1 MKISHLLRRGPIQTS
16 ARHVLL
22 SIGLISGLAQGQEAR
37 IEAYGPSFT
46 QPEPAPHAQARI
58 YAYRASE
65 SISPA
70 PINLYLN
77 GRYVA
82 SLLRGGYTQFCLQP
96 GRPLMQS
103 ALDDAGQLHLG
114 KTLTGQAL
122 DTQNGRVLYLRV
134 TEGAGRQTLVQPLSE
149 SQALPEIRQTR
160 LQQHTVPRAPEV
172 QTCNAELAKRRKR
185 TTIDDVLRT
194 LEKGE
199 VAELKIIIK
208 GDVSGSVEALEDALL
223 AIDIGDENVSL
234 RVIHRGVGAIT
245 ENDVTLASASDA
257 LIIGFNVRPEGKSRD
272 LAEREGVE
280 VRFYNVIYSVI
291 DDIESSLKG
300 MRKAEYE
307 EHGLGTAE
315 VREVFRSSK
324 FGNIAGCMV
333 QSGEIKRKAKAR
345 LIRDGAVVKEDLSID
360 TLRRFKDDATEVRE
374 GFECGIGLGSFND
387 VKVGDIIET
396 FEMREKVL
404 A

>member
-1 MKISHLLRRGPIQTS
+1 MKISHLIRRGPIQTS

-172 QTCNAELAKRRKR
+172 QTCNAELAKPMPTVAAPVKPAPKR
-185 TTIDDVLRT
+185 DFT
-194 LEKGE
+194 L
-199 VAELKIIIK
+199 A
-208 GDVSGSVEALEDALL
+208 ADALF
-223 AIDIGDENVSL
+223 E
-234 RVIHRGVGAIT
+234 
-245 ENDVTLASASDA
+245 
-257 LIIGFNVRPEGKSRD
+257 FGKAD
-272 LAEREGVE
+272 LKSEGVRSIKTL
-280 VRFYNVIYSVI
+280 VRQVQQEYSQIDRIVVLGYTDAIGPVELNRKLSAARAESVVDLLEANGLRPTQGFTARGRGSSELAKHGCKNKPSPENKACHAPNRRVVISVN
-291 DDIESSLKG
+291 G
-300 MRKAEYE
+300 
-307 EHGLGTAE
+307 
-315 VREVFRSSK
+315 SSK
-324 FGNIAGCMV
+324 
-333 QSGEIKRKAKAR
+333 
-345 LIRDGAVVKEDLSID
+345 
-360 TLRRFKDDATEVRE
+360 
-374 GFECGIGLGSFND
+374 
-387 VKVGDIIET
+387 
-396 FEMREKVL
+396 
-404 A
+404 